1 MRKRT
6 LTGLSFLLSFGIV
19 YGLTFLARSNGF
31 WVPFSGLISYIVA
44 SLILAPILL
53 IPLARLNRPLL
64 AWRKERGRDIEEEE
78 KHEIGESDIISL
90 RPRRPDNGKSL

>member
-6 LTGLSFLLSFGIV
+6 LAGLSFLLSFAIV
-19 YGLTFLARSNGF
+19 YGINLLARSNGL
-31 WVPFSGLISYIVA
+31 WVPFPGLVSHLVA

-53 IPLARLNRPLL
+53 IPVARLNRPLL

-78 KHEIGESDIISL
+78 KHEIVESDIISL
-90 RPRRPDNGKSL
+90 RPRRSDDGKLP

>member
-1 MRKRT
+1 MRKKT
-6 LTGLSFLLSFGIV
+6 LAGLSFLLSFVIV
-19 YGLTFLARSNGF
+19 YGLNFLARSNGF
-31 WVPFSGLISYIVA
+31 WVPFSGIVSHLVA

-78 KHEIGESDIISL
+78 KHEIVESDIISL
-90 RPRRPDNGKSL
+90 RPRSDDGKPS